1 MINSLAV
8 IANASVDISSLT
20 VLEISLW
27 SNDRVCFVVVVVFVK
42 FWVVVGVVKLLI
54 GFFDV

>member
-1 MINSLAV
+1 MINSLDV
-8 IANASVDISSLT
+8 RGNASVDISSLI

-27 SNDRVCFVVVVVFVK
+27 SNERVVFLE
-42 FWVVVGVVKLLI
+42 FLVVLGVVKLLI